1 MTKSLLLLGEADVGK
16 SHFGAQLLGRLGLGD
31 GALRMV
37 GAPRSLQPFEGVVS
51 SLNRGLSAPHTS
63 RDLYV
68 ESRWSVTDMEGRN
81 IDLVW
86 PDYGGEQLRLIR
98 SERRMPRAW
107 TERVASAAGWIVM
120 VRISHAQLADDVF
133 SRPLGAVATEREGGG
148 RTGPSDQ
155 ASLVDFL
162 QWLAFVR
169 GAGSL
174 NPIADPPLMLLLSC
188 WDELPNEQVG
198 LTPAEVLR
206 SRMPLVSAFVEANW
220 QPAVLHVMGLSALGQ
235 ALDDKVVDENFV
247 DRGPDRFG
255 YVVLAD
261 GTRRHDLTLSIAALL

>member
-1 MTKSLLLLGEADVGK
+1 MTQTLLLLGESDVGK

-37 GAPRSLQPFEGVVS
+37 AAPPTLQPFEGVIS

-68 ESRWSVTDMEGRN
+68 ESRWSVTDRQGRG
-81 IDLVW
+81 IELVW
-86 PDYGGEQLRLIR
+86 PDYGGEQLRVIR

-107 TERVASAAGWIVM
+107 TDRVASAAGWIVM
-120 VRISHAQLADDVF
+120 VRIAHAQLAEDIF
-133 SRPLGAVATEREGGG
+133 SRPLGAVATEREGND
-148 RTGPSDQ
+148 RIGPSDQ

-169 GAGSL
+169 GTGSL

-188 WDELPNEQVG
+188 WDELPAEQAG
-198 LTPAEVLR
+198 LVPAEVLR
-206 SRMPLVSAFVEANW
+206 SRMPLVSAFVQANW
-220 QPAVLHVMGLSALGQ
+220 RPAALHVMGLSALGR
-235 ALDDKVVDENFV
+235 ALDDKVVDEDFV

-261 GTRRHDLTLSIAALL
+261 GSREPDLTLSIAALL